1 MVQALVLTA
10 LVNVIDRKY
19 ASAHRVNVLWLKNIY
34 LSQAFDCHV
43 VCSLR
48 RG

>member
-1 MVQALVLTA
+1 MAQALVLTA
-10 LVNVIDRKY
+10 LIIVIDHKC

-34 LSQAFDCHV
+34 LSQTFDSHA
-43 VCSLR
+43 VCSFR